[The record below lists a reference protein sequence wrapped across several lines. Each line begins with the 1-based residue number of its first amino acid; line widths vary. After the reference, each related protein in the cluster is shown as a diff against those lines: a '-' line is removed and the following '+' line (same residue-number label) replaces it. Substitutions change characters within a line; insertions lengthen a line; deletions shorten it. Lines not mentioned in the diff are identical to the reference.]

1 MQLYRARRVSS
12 INMATI
18 KGKSNDDWRNKR
30 SQEQLMLGGLPLN
43 AEWRLRTLRGNP
55 RLFTSGLSVNEF
67 VLTRAER
74 IVPLGQV
81 TGNCSYHVGWQP
93 PAVYASME
101 LSVVSRAHNEAWRL
115 ALSRLQAEAKVL
127 GAHGIVGVTLT
138 AKPSAWDDRMLE
150 VSAVGTAIHWQGTAA
165 ASAPFVSALS
175 GQEFWALLS
184 AGHRPVGVA
193 YGTCVYQ
200 QVTTNA
206 TKWIT
211 GSRLL
216 NGAARVN
223 QELREYTFGF
233 DESRRLAVR
242 TLEQEAEQLGAA
254 GIVGVKIEKQVSF
267 REVEVELSEGDPKQK
282 RRDLIVRFFVLGTA
296 IAPFMKYQP
305 VIRPIMPL
313 S

>member
-1 MQLYRARRVSS
+1 
-12 INMATI
+12 MAII

-43 AEWRLRTLRGNP
+43 AEWRLRTLRENK
-55 RLFTSGLSVNEF
+55 RLFTSSLSVNEF

-74 IVPLGQV
+74 IAPLGQV

-93 PAVYASME
+93 SAVYASME
-101 LSVVSRAHNEAWRL
+101 LTVVSRAHNEAWRL
-115 ALSRLQAEAKVL
+115 ALSRLQAEAKTL
-127 GAHGIVGVTLT
+127 GAHGVVGVTLT

-150 VSAVGTAIHWQGTAA
+150 VSAVGTAICWQDAPVT
-165 ASAPFVSALS
+165 SAPFVSALS

-184 AGHRPVGVA
+184 AGYRPVGVA

-216 NGAARVN
+216 NSAARVN
-223 QELREYTFGF
+223 LELREYTFGF
-233 DESRRLAVR
+233 DDSRRIAVR
-242 TLEQEAEQLGAA
+242 YMEEEAARLGAG
-254 GIVGVKIEKQVSF
+254 GIVGVKTEKQISI
-267 REVEVELSEGDPKQK
+267 REVEVELYEDERKQK
-282 RRDLIVRFFVLGTA
+282 RKDLFVRFFVLGTA
-296 IAPFMKYQP
+296 IAPFMEYQP
-305 VIRPIMPL
+305 VIHPVMPL
-313 S
+313 T

>member
-1 MQLYRARRVSS
+1 
-12 INMATI
+12 MAVF
-18 KGKSNDDWRNKR
+18 KGKPNDDWRNKR

-43 AEWRLRTLRGNP
+43 AEWRLRTLRENK
-55 RLFTSGLSVNEF
+55 RLFTSSLSVNEF

-74 IVPLGQV
+74 IAPLGQV

-93 PAVYASME
+93 SAVYASME
-101 LSVVSRAHNEAWRL
+101 LTVVSRAHNEAWRL
-115 ALSRLQAEAKVL
+115 ALSRLQAEAKTL
-127 GAHGIVGVTLT
+127 GAHGVVGVTLT

-150 VSAVGTAIHWQGTAA
+150 VSAVGTAICWQDAPVT
-165 ASAPFVSALS
+165 SAPFVSALS

-184 AGHRPVGVA
+184 AGYRPVGVA

-216 NGAARVN
+216 NSAARVN

-233 DESRRLAVR
+233 DDSRRIAVR
-242 TLEQEAEQLGAA
+242 YMEEEAARLGAG
-254 GIVGVKIEKQVSF
+254 GIVGVKTEKQISI
-267 REVEVELSEGDPKQK
+267 REVEVELYEDERKQK
-282 RRDLIVRFFVLGTA
+282 RKDLFVRFFVLGTA
-296 IAPFMKYQP
+296 IAPFMEYQP
-305 VIRPIMPL
+305 VIHPVMPL
-313 S
+313 T

>member
-1 MQLYRARRVSS
+1 
-12 INMATI
+12 MATI

-30 SQEQLMLGGLPLN
+30 SQEQLMQGGLPLN
-43 AEWRLRTLRGNP
+43 AEWRLRTLRENK
-55 RLFTSGLSVNEF
+55 RLFTSSLSVNEF

-74 IVPLGQV
+74 ITPLGQV

-93 PAVYASME
+93 SAVYTSME
-101 LSVVSRAHNEAWRL
+101 LTVVSRAHNEAWRL
-115 ALSRLQAEAKVL
+115 ALSRLQAEAKEL
-127 GAHGIVGVTLT
+127 GAHGVVGVTLA

-150 VSAVGTAIHWQGTAA
+150 VSALGTAIRWQGAPVT
-165 ASAPFVSALS
+165 SAPFVSALS

-184 AGHRPVGVA
+184 AGYRPVGVA

-223 QELREYTFGF
+223 QELREYTSGF
-233 DESRRLAVR
+233 SDSRRIAVQYM
-242 TLEQEAEQLGAA
+242 EEEATRLNAA
-254 GIVGVKIEKQVSF
+254 GIVGVKIEKQIIV
-267 REVEVELSEGDPKQK
+267 REVEVELYEDEKKQK
-282 RRDLIVRFFVLGTA
+282 RKDLIVRFFVLGTA
-296 IAPFMKYQP
+296 IAPFMDYQP
-305 VIRPIMPL
+305 VIHPIMPL
-313 S
+313 